1 MYESLVP
8 AVRAIV
14 GDDSTPYIFT
24 DEQIESVLEATK
36 GSIYLASAILIER
49 IATDEAL
56 LYRYVRTDDLLINGV
71 PGAKLLFDRARRLRD
86 HAGDD
91 SGAEADES
99 FDVVYPAMINSSRLE
114 YGEAPLW
121 P

>member
-14 GDDSTPYIFT
+14 GDDTDPYLFT
-24 DEQIESVLEATK
+24 DEQIEAVLTATEGSVML
-36 GSIYLASAILIER
+36 SSAILIER

-56 LYRYVRTDDLLINGV
+56 LYRHVRTDDLTVNGV
-71 PGAKLLFDRARRLRD
+71 PGAKLLFDRAKQLREQD
-86 HAGDD
+86 GIDT
-91 SGAEADES
+91 GASVDES
-99 FDVVYPAMINSSRLE
+99 FDVVYPAMCRDNRLE
-114 YGEAPLW
+114 YAEVPLW